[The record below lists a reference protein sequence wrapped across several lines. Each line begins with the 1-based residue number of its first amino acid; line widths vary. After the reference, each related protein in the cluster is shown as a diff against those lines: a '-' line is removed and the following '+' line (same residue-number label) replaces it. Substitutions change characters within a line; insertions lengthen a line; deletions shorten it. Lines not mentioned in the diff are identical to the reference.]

1 MKNNSKELLQN
12 TTEQNK
18 MNALVYAV
26 FRNTLE
32 NTKDMVF
39 IKDAKLRY
47 VAASLPFVRMVGK
60 EREEDIINHTD
71 SEIFEDKLL
80 AMRYVADDKKLI
92 ASGENLVDYIE
103 PITEENGKAR
113 YGSTSKYILNDENG
127 CFIGI
132 FGITKDITRD
142 YLVRQHYQQELQLL
156 FELPD
161 DAYAVSYIDID
172 GWRIISQRRNMIHNG
187 MMQAC
192 NTVEELL
199 DAALESIV
207 DKGSEVYRFYSDFTA
222 EELRRLYRK
231 GSGNFSFIY
240 QRYLSNGSIRW
251 VHNDVRFLT
260 DVDSGHLCVMLT
272 AKDIHA
278 QKQEE
283 EKWMTAA
290 KMDKMTMLLN
300 RETTMELIC
309 QVLEE
314 DKTSKHAL
322 LMIDVDNFKKLNDT
336 LGHQAGDEFLIKLA
350 KTLRDDFR
358 KCDIVGRIG
367 GDEFW
372 VLMKDIETIE
382 QVRQKAK
389 ELFELIMQIC
399 NTYEELSL
407 SGSIGISFYPQ
418 DGLTLDE
425 LYARADEA
433 LYEAKRNGKSQ
444 FVLAHS
450 NNL

>member
-1 MKNNSKELLQN
+1 MKNNSKESLQN
-12 TTEQNK
+12 TTNLNK

-26 FRNTLE
+26 FRNVLE
-32 NTKDMVF
+32 NTRDMVF

-47 VAASLPFVRMVGK
+47 VAASMPFVKMVGK
-60 EREEDIINHTD
+60 EKEEEIVYHTD
-71 SEIFEDKLL
+71 GEIFEDKLL

-92 ASGENLVDYIE
+92 ASGENLIDYIE

-127 CFIGI
+127 NFIGI
-132 FGITKDITRD
+132 LGITKDITRD

-172 GWRIISQRRNMIHNG
+172 SWRIISQRRKMIHNG
-187 MMQAC
+187 TMQAC
-192 NTVEELL
+192 NTVEELV

-207 DKGSEVYRFYSDFTA
+207 DKEKEAFCFYNNFTM
-222 EELRRLYRK
+222 ETLRRTYKK
-231 GSGNFSFIY
+231 GNSNLTFIY
-240 QRYLSNGSIRW
+240 QRYLSDGSIRW
-251 VHNDVRFLT
+251 VQNDVRFLT

-272 AKDIHA
+272 ARDIHA

-290 KMDKMTMLLN
+290 KMDKMTMILN
-300 RETTMELIC
+300 RETTMDLIR
-309 QVLEE
+309 QVLAEE
-314 DKTSKHAL
+314 KNSKHAL
-322 LMIDVDNFKKLNDT
+322 LMIDVDNFKRLNDT

-372 VLMKDIETIE
+372 VLMKDIETIQ

-389 ELFELIMQIC
+389 ELFEMIMQLC
-399 NTYEELSL
+399 NNYEELSL

-418 DGLTLDE
+418 DGTSLDE
-425 LYARADEA
+425 LYAKADEA
-433 LYEAKRNGKSQ
+433 LYKAKRNGKCQ
-444 FVLAHS
+444 FVLTHTV
-450 NNL
+450 NE

>member
-1 MKNNSKELLQN
+1 MKNNSKESLQN
-12 TTEQNK
+12 TTNLNK

-26 FRNTLE
+26 FRNALE
-32 NTKDMVF
+32 NTRDMVF

-47 VAASLPFVRMVGK
+47 VAASMPFVKMVGK
-60 EREEDIINHTD
+60 EKEEEIVYHTD
-71 SEIFEDKLL
+71 GEIFEDKLL

-92 ASGENLVDYIE
+92 ASGENLIDYIE

-127 CFIGI
+127 NFIGI
-132 FGITKDITRD
+132 LGITKDITRD

-172 GWRIISQRRNMIHNG
+172 SWRIISQRRKMIHNG
-187 MMQAC
+187 TMQAC
-192 NTVEELL
+192 NTVEELV

-207 DKGSEVYRFYSDFTA
+207 DKEKEAFCFYNNFTM
-222 EELRRLYRK
+222 ETLRRTYKK
-231 GSGNFSFIY
+231 GNSNLTFIY
-240 QRYLSNGSIRW
+240 QRYLSDGSIRW
-251 VHNDVRFLT
+251 VQNDVRFLT

-272 AKDIHA
+272 ARDIHA

-290 KMDKMTMLLN
+290 KMDKMTMILN
-300 RETTMELIC
+300 RETTMDLIR
-309 QVLEE
+309 QVLAEE
-314 DKTSKHAL
+314 KNSKHAL
-322 LMIDVDNFKKLNDT
+322 LMIDVDNFKRLNDT

-372 VLMKDIETIE
+372 VLMKDIETIQ

-389 ELFELIMQIC
+389 ELFEMIMQLC
-399 NTYEELSL
+399 NNYEELSL
-407 SGSIGISFYPQ
+407 
-418 DGLTLDE
+418 
-425 LYARADEA
+425 
-433 LYEAKRNGKSQ
+433 
-444 FVLAHS
+444 
-450 NNL
+450 